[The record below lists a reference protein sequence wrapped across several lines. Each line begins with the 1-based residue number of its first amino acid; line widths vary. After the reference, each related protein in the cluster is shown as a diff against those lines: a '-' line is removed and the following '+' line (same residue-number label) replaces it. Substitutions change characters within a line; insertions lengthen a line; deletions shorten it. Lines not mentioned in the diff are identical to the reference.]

1 MKIKKLRSPEEVLL
15 RDGRTLKQALELH
28 NKWILGEDGERLIL
42 KGEDLSYTN
51 LSNTDL
57 INSDLSYTNLKYS
70 DLKYTNLRYANLR
83 HADLMYADL
92 RHAKFYL
99 TNLSKN

>member
-51 LSNTDL
+51 L
-57 INSDLSYTNLKYS
+57 KYS